1 MPLME
6 TQPDALARVYAQ
18 SLFELA
24 EARGGRDALEETLGE
39 LEDILEI
46 AREDARF
53 NEFLASRTLG
63 VESRGRSLRRIFE
76 GRCTDLT
83 LRFILLLNKKERMGH
98 LPPIVAAFDEMVQEA
113 FGRVEVDVYMASPIS
128 TGVLTTIQERFRAAL
143 GKDAIVHPYADE
155 SMIGGMKLR
164 IGDTLIDASIA
175 SQLRRLK
182 DQLHD
187 SGSERLREKVEG
199 IIHDASDG

>member
-6 TQPDALARVYAQ
+6 AQPDALARVYAE

-24 EARGGRDALEETLGE
+24 EAGGGRENLEETLGE
-39 LEDILEI
+39 LEDVLEI

-53 NEFLASRTLG
+53 SEFLASRTLG
-63 VESRGRSLRRIFE
+63 VDSRGRSLRRILE

-83 LRFILLLNKKERMGH
+83 LRFILLLNEKERMGH

-128 TGVLTTIQERFRAAL
+128 TGVLTTIRERFRAAL

-182 DQLHD
+182 DQLNG
-187 SGSERLREKVEG
+187 SGSERLRERVEG
-199 IIHDASDG
+199 IIDDASDG

>member
-6 TQPDALARVYAQ
+6 RQPDALARVYAE

-24 EARGGRDALEETLGE
+24 EARGGREALEETLGE
-39 LEDILEI
+39 LEDILEL

-53 NEFLASRTLG
+53 SEFLASRALG
-63 VESRGRSLRRIFE
+63 VESRGRSLKRILQ

-83 LRFILLLNKKERMGH
+83 LRFILLLNKKDRIAH

-128 TGVLTTIQERFRAAL
+128 TGVLTTIRERFRAAT

-182 DQLHD
+182 DQLND
-187 SGSERLREKVEG
+187 SGSERLRERVER
-199 IIHDASDG
+199 IIEDASNG